1 MAKVLA
7 NRNDHH
13 GISNFASAPS
23 PYVGYVPWFVCDTQL
38 SRTRVP
44 TRPASCTY
52 IAYAV
57 RRYTGSPLIC
67 QPRLPF
73 ADGGPR
79 LSPDVI
85 AIPGANGKA
94 RAGAIVAPCLIS
106 KPTTSRTVASE
117 LVLSLHVLR
126 TALASLRVQNQVY
139 DEKRAMSAPCSLP
152 QHSLSRV
159 CRLRTKPLSRY
170 MSEPSLASPKPTTQT
185 QNMIHV
191 PRSVTRAKA
200 SRGPTENE
208 ATSVLLTL
216 GHA

>member
-7 NRNDHH
+7 IRNDHH

-23 PYVGYVPWFVCDTQL
+23 PHVGYVPWFVCDPQL
-38 SRTRVP
+38 SRTSAS
-44 TRPASCTY
+44 THPALRTY
-52 IAYAV
+52 KADAV

-85 AIPGANGKA
+85 ATPGANGKP

-106 KPTTSRTVASE
+106 KPITSRTVASE
-117 LVLSLHVLR
+117 LVLSLYVLR

-139 DEKRAMSAPCSLP
+139 DEKRAMSTPCSLP

-159 CRLRTKPLSRY
+159 CLLRTKPLSRY
-170 MSEPSLASPKPTTQT
+170 MSEPSLTAQP
-185 QNMIHV
+185 QNMIRV
-191 PRSVTRAKA
+191 PRSATRAKA

-208 ATSVLLTL
+208 ATSVLLTF